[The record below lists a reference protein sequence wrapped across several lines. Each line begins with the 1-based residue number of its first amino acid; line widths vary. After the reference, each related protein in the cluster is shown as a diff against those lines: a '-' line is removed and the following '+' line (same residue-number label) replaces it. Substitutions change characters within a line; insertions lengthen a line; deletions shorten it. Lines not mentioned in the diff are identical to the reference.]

1 MMRKRTSEIC
11 TTIRFYG
18 DLTAIIPGNR
28 STSIIERTIPEPTS
42 VKDLIEACGVPHT
55 EIDLILVNG
64 DPVDFNFLIKTDGQI
79 SVYPVFYELDIPEN
93 IRLQKRSISTP
104 RFLVDI
110 NLGKLARY
118 LRMAGFDTAYS
129 NNVDDD
135 ELILQMQTEKRV
147 LLTRDRKLLMHN
159 AVKTGY
165 WPRSDHP
172 AEQFKEVVAR
182 FDLFDEINPFSR
194 CINCNGVLKTVSKKD
209 IIEQLE
215 PLTRKHFNRF
225 SQCPDCEQIYWA
237 GSHRDR
243 LDPILQNIFHQ
254 QDAD

>member
-1 MMRKRTSEIC
+1 MMKNRTPKIH
-11 TTIRFYG
+11 TTIRLYG

-28 STSIIERTIPEPTS
+28 HRSIIDRKIPEPTS

-55 EIDLILVNG
+55 EIDLILV
-64 DPVDFNFLIKTDGQI
+64 DSHPVDFSFLINKDTQI

-93 IRLQKRSISTP
+93 VRLQKRSISIP
-104 RFLVDI
+104 RFLADV

-135 ELILQMQTEKRV
+135 DLILQMQNEKRV
-147 LLTRDRKLLMHN
+147 LLTRDHKLLMHN
-159 AVKTGY
+159 AVKTGF

-172 AEQFKEVVAR
+172 AEQFKEVVTR
-182 FDLFDEINPFSR
+182 FDLFDEVNPFSR
-194 CINCNGVLKTVSKKD
+194 CINCNGVLKNVSKKD
-209 IIEQLE
+209 VIDQLE

-243 LDPILQNIFHQ
+243 LDPILQKIFNQ
-254 QDAD
+254 QGAD